1 MIPIM
6 NVLSVCLFVVSGDLQ
21 LAKLSIQVLIGGFIT
36 ANLNQ
41 HVSPFIKCIL
51 HCRLNWKMQL
61 REFYAVC
68 YILDYFVV
76 SS

>member
-21 LAKLSIQVLIGGFIT
+21 LVKLSIQVPIGGFIM

-41 HVSPFIKCIL
+41 HVSPLIKCIL
-51 HCRLNWKMQL
+51 H
-61 REFYAVC
+61 
-68 YILDYFVV
+68 
-76 SS
+76 